1 LLNAHR
7 SLLANASH
15 ELRSPLSR
23 LRMAVANLDLAGAG
37 EPVRNEINRN
47 IEELDE
53 LVEEVLLA
61 SRLQANAAS
70 EIRWEEVDLVG
81 LLAEECARF
90 DAELQAPP
98 GEPPAIEGDSRL
110 LRRLFRN
117 LLDNSSRYAGEE
129 PTSVNFRTDGP
140 EIRISV
146 CDRGPGIPEAER
158 EAVFEPFHRLKNTPE
173 SAAGTGLGL
182 ALVRQIALRH
192 SGSVR
197 CEAREGGG
205 ACFEIRLPKERP
217 AA

>member
-1 LLNAHR
+1 
-7 SLLANASH
+7 
-15 ELRSPLSR
+15 
-23 LRMAVANLDLAGAG
+23 MAVANLDLSGAG
-37 EPVRNEINRN
+37 EPVRDEINRN

-90 DAELQAPP
+90 NAELEAPP
-98 GEPPAIEGDSRL
+98 GETPAIEGDSRL

-129 PTSVNFRTDGP
+129 PTSVNLRTEGP

-182 ALVRQIALRH
+182 ALVRQIALH
-192 SGSVR
+192 HGGSVR
-197 CEAREGGG
+197 CEPREGGG